1 MREATTEKGSAM
13 TEERFK
19 IRVEEKE
26 WQGQPRFDIR
36 LWVYAEDL
44 DKMIPTRRG
53 LSLRPDQLVKIRK
66 ELQSYEE
73 AMPIAA

>member
-1 MREATTEKGSAM
+1 MTQEKHQ
-13 TEERFK
+13 
-19 IRVEEKE
+19 IRVEAKE
-26 WQGQPRFDIR
+26 WQGSPRFDIR

-66 ELQSYEE
+66 ELQGYEE

>member
-1 MREATTEKGSAM
+1 MNQEKHQ
-13 TEERFK
+13 
-19 IRVEEKE
+19 IRVEAKE

-44 DKMIPTRRG
+44 DKMIPTKRG
-53 LSLRPDQLVKIRK
+53 LSVRPDQLTKIRK

-73 AMPIAA
+73 ANNE